1 MNVLFLLTPKKNVLF
16 LTLDMD
22 VATALDILKNV
33 RYASVPLLDE
43 EGHYAG
49 TITEGD
55 LLWTLEDNKN
65 DPEVL
70 TKKLKTIKRLRD
82 YKVVRADTALDELY
96 VVAINQNYIPIV
108 DDRDF
113 FIGIVTRKEILMYYN
128 IQIQELKGLKY
139 NSKNP
144 GLDVLLR
151 RRTIRLFK
159 KDNIDEAVIDA
170 VIRAGLA
177 APSTKNRRPIHIMAS
192 NNTKIFVKLSDEC
205 NAFTVLAGA
214 PYAFFIFADTEQE
227 DDETLL
233 NSDAGAVTA
242 NILNALTSFNLGG
255 AWLGTVKRQDND
267 EVVRKYFTVE
277 PRYQLFTVIAFGV
290 ADETREPRKLSDS
303 KRVHKNKW

>member
-144 GLDVLLR
+144 G
-151 RRTIRLFK
+151 T
-159 KDNIDEAVIDA
+159 
-170 VIRAGLA
+170 
-177 APSTKNRRPIHIMAS
+177 
-192 NNTKIFVKLSDEC
+192 
-205 NAFTVLAGA
+205 
-214 PYAFFIFADTEQE
+214 
-227 DDETLL
+227 
-233 NSDAGAVTA
+233 
-242 NILNALTSFNLGG
+242 
-255 AWLGTVKRQDND
+255 
-267 EVVRKYFTVE
+267 
-277 PRYQLFTVIAFGV
+277 
-290 ADETREPRKLSDS
+290 
-303 KRVHKNKW
+303 